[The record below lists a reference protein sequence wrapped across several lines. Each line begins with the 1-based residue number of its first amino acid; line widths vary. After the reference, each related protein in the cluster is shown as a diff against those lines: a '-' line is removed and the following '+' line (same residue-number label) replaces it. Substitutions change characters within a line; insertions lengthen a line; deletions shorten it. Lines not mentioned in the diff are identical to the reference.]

1 MFDGPWGGFLGLIVF
16 FILTVIGMK
25 FFDGPKQLTREERD
39 AEQRRIKRQ
48 LEWDKTLAEE
58 NKKQIIS
65 EYKRDQKKKRKKKK
79 VS

>member
-16 FILTVIGMK
+16 AILTVIGMK
-25 FFDGPKQLTREERD
+25 FFDGPSQEEREK
-39 AEQRRIKRQ
+39 EQKRTKRQ
-48 LEWDKTLAEE
+48 LEWDKTLEEE

-65 EYKRDQKKKRKKKK
+65 DYKRDQKKKKKKKK